1 MGMKKYLKDQI
12 EMKNVNIKILDE
24 KLQKAKVFQK
34 DIDRNVTELTRVVKD
49 TKNDKLA
56 KTLLTKSIEM
66 QTEANES
73 VMEI

>member
-1 MGMKKYLKDQI
+1 MKKYLKDQI